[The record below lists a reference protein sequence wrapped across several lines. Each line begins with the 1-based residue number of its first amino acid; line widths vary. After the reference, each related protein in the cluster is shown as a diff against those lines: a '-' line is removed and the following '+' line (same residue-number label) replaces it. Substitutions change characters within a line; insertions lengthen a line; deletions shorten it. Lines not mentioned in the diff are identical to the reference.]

1 MECNDLEDLWRGIS
15 THTSN
20 SLLKKHLSEEKYI
33 NLKKCSTKYG
43 TTLADVIR
51 SGCKNLDSK
60 VGVYACDPESYK
72 VFKDLL
78 EPIICDYHRV
88 KEVNHPKCDY
98 GDVAKL
104 NFRKLDEAENYIIST
119 RVRIGRC
126 HKGFSFPPILT
137 NVQRKEMEEIIVKA
151 LNTLEGDLKGAYHSL
166 ESMSRNE
173 YQQLVDDHIM
183 FRDDNHTLRD
193 AGGYDGW
200 PVGRGVYLNN
210 KKTFIV
216 WVNEGDHLRFISM
229 EKGSDLSS
237 VYKRLIFA
245 LQQVEMKVEFAYD
258 DKRGFLSNCP
268 SNLGTCL
275 RASVHLKMPELE
287 RCQEIL
293 NDICDRHNLQ
303 LRGVNGE
310 HTESAEAVYDVSN
323 KRRLGLTEYQAVCEM
338 YNGVEEL
345 IQTEQQLEEK

>member
-1 MECNDLEDLWRGIS
+1 MECNDLEDLWRSIS

-33 NLKKCSTKYG
+33 HLKKRSTKYG

-78 EPIICDYHRV
+78 DPIICDYHRV

-98 GDVAKL
+98 GDMAKL

-126 HKGFSFPPILT
+126 HKGFPFPPILT

-166 ESMSRNE
+166 KSMSRNE

-200 PVGRGVYLNN
+200 
-210 KKTFIV
+210 
-216 WVNEGDHLRFISM
+216 
-229 EKGSDLSS
+229 
-237 VYKRLIFA
+237 
-245 LQQVEMKVEFAYD
+245 Q
-258 DKRGFLSNCP
+258 
-268 SNLGTCL
+268 
-275 RASVHLKMPELE
+275 
-287 RCQEIL
+287 
-293 NDICDRHNLQ
+293 
-303 LRGVNGE
+303 
-310 HTESAEAVYDVSN
+310 
-323 KRRLGLTEYQAVCEM
+323 
-338 YNGVEEL
+338 
-345 IQTEQQLEEK
+345 